1 MPNEIQFDCP
11 FCKTNGAGFKILFD
25 KKSPRGDYIWN
36 SIGSCGVCKEFV
48 MFVFETPNSG
58 TGPAEDSLLRFDTDA
73 FEVLETFPAHNGPR
87 VTEAT
92 PDNVLKP
99 YVEAERSF
107 EMGLYSAAGSCYRK
121 AMERAVKH
129 INPDTTGMLNARIR
143 ELEERQII
151 PHSMIELLDQ
161 IRLFGNASM
170 HEEDDD
176 PTFQDCDAARE
187 FAYLF
192 LRYAFT
198 LPALVAEAKA
208 KQEN

>member
-1 MPNEIQFDCP
+1 VPVEIGFDCP
-11 FCKTNGAGFKILFD
+11 FCKTSKAGFKIFAD
-25 KKSPRGDYIWN
+25 AKSPRDDFVWN
-36 SIGSCGVCKEFV
+36 SMGMCGVCHEYV
-48 MFVFETPNSG
+48 MFI
-58 TGPAEDSLLRFDTDA
+58 
-73 FEVLETFPAHNGPR
+73 LETSSETQPPSKDIGSFLNFSNDQILESFPKPTGPR

-92 PDNVLKP
+92 PDNVLNP
-99 YVEAERSF
+99 YIEAERSF

-129 INPDTTGMLNARIR
+129 INPKAAGALNARIR
-143 ELEERQII
+143 ELENHQII

-161 IRLFGNASM
+161 VRLFGNSSM
-170 HEEDDD
+170 HEEDED
-176 PTFQDCDAARE
+176 PTLHDCEAARE

-208 KQEN
+208 KQKN